1 MVVFKMKDGESAV
14 RACDKLKLS
23 RRTFYYHMYKYGM
36 SPDETIDFMLDMK
49 KRKGYTYL
57 LKDGTPAI
65 RKCEELGIAQFQFYH
80 TMYNCDLTPDE
91 TIEHILKNRGNKK
104 HPKWVHN
111 GVAIKDLL
119 TEKQYSRVM
128 RQSRKL
134 GITPYES
141 FLKEFA
147 DACGTK
153 SLSTED
159 VG

>member
-1 MVVFKMKDGESAV
+1 MRIKMKNGEYAV
-14 RACDKLKLS
+14 KVCDRLKIDRS
-23 RRTFYYHMYKYGM
+23 NFYYHLYRYGM
-36 SPDETIDFMLDMK
+36 TPEETIDFMLEMK
-49 KRKGYTYL
+49 RRDGYTYIT
-57 LKDGTPAI
+57 KDGTPAI
-65 RKCEELGIAQFQFYH
+65 KKCEELGISQHQFYH
-80 TMYNCDLTPDE
+80 TMYRISRGPDE
-91 TIEHILKNRGNKK
+91 TIEHILNNRGKK
-104 HPKWVHN
+104 SHPKWFHN

-134 GITPYES
+134 GITPYEL